1 MVETINRLDEAIE
14 ELQDAVYSA
23 AWTEKWKVIE
33 LQEHAKIIRTSLATL
48 GEPAAQEAAVE
59 FLQVHE
65 EVMQALKKGEI

>member
-33 LQEHAKIIRTSLATL
+33 LKEQAMLIRHGLATL
-48 GEPAAQEAAVE
+48 GEPAAQVAAVE

-65 EVMQALKKGEI
+65 EVMQALAKGEI